1 MYCSESLQHPLEVAR
16 ASFSTDE
23 FLDIMP
29 SAASLSRTPR
39 NQHRSDQCIR
49 RQIFSYSKTK
59 LTHPKDR
66 LDACLGVLYS
76 YEQRREHP
84 LFHFWGVPIQVF
96 DDVTGGDAIFLCWH
110 HRRHVERDTMFP
122 SWSWVGWKGRVW
134 TEEKF
139 SYLTMKSFAILVE
152 ARDGELVPLRDFVL
166 REKRLS
172 NGTFRNLESPRFLHF
187 VAAVVDV
194 ELENIFLHTD
204 QLKTQTKVYFS
215 SPEGQACT
223 EVPRQ
228 CGLHAK
234 LKLSD
239 QTENSN
245 EVTAYAYVFQDAPL
259 QAGEMCRGIVLCDER
274 SWLRSQELN
283 VILIRPVRSHYER
296 VGLLRIRHQVQQPRG
311 QREPDPVPPMLYE
324 DRTGR
329 VMDEVHLQWDNCLS
343 WLREGK
349 IDTIKL
355 G

>member
-1 MYCSESLQHPLEVAR
+1 MYCSESLQHPLEVDR

-29 SAASLSRTPR
+29 SAASLSSTPR
-39 NQHRSDQCIR
+39 NQNRSEECIR
-49 RQIFSYSKTK
+49 RQIFLYSKTI

-76 YEQRREHP
+76 YEQRRDYP
-84 LFHFWGVPIQVF
+84 LFHFWGVPMQVF
-96 DDVTGGDAIFLCWH
+96 NNVTGSDAIFLCWH
-110 HRRHVERDTMFP
+110 HRKHTERDAMFP

-134 TEEKF
+134 TEERF
-139 SYLTMKSFAILVE
+139 SYLRMESFAILVE

-166 REKRLS
+166 RENRLS

-187 VAAVVDV
+187 SATVVDV
-194 ELENIFLHTD
+194 ELKNIYLHVD

-215 SPEGQACT
+215 LPEGQACT

-234 LKLSD
+234 LKLSHK
-239 QTENSN
+239 TEKSK

-259 QAGEMCRGIVLCDER
+259 RAGEICRGIVLCDER
-274 SWLRSQELN
+274 NWFRSQELK
-283 VILIRPVRSHYER
+283 VILIRSVGSHYER
-296 VGLLRIRHQVQQPRG
+296 VGLLRIRHQVHQPRG
-311 QREPDPVPPMLYE
+311 QREPDPVPPMLYK
-324 DRTGR
+324 DRTGCI
-329 VMDEVHLQWDNCLS
+329 MDEVRLHWNHSLLWLS
-343 WLREGK
+343 EGK